1 MNKEL
6 AFTSAWEMR
15 DLIANKK
22 ISPLEITQIYF
33 DRIHK
38 LDSHLNSYLILNE
51 EEALKTARKA
61 EEAVIKGESLG
72 LLH

>member
-38 LDSHLNSYLILNE
+38 LDSHLNS
-51 EEALKTARKA
+51 
-61 EEAVIKGESLG
+61 
-72 LLH
+72 